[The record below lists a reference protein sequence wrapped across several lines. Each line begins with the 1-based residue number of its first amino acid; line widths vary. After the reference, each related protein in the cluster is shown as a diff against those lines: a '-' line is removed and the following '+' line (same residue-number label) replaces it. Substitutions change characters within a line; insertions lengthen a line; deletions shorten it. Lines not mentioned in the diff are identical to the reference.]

1 MTLPDHQRK
10 DAAARALIE
19 RQALA
24 FHYETCRKTGE
35 PAFSPD
41 AVFEVLLGGGVGVVY
56 MASPGARCV
65 ALYSMEPA
73 DIGYRF
79 RRLSNEYEGREV
91 RPALLAATDGKDP
104 VRLAHLGLSMR
115 EISRITGFELKA
127 LRVRLAHV

>member
-10 DAAARALIE
+10 DAAARALLE
-19 RQALA
+19 RQALS
-24 FHYETCRKTGE
+24 FHYEFCRKTGE

-56 MASPGARCV
+56 MATPGARCV

-73 DIGYRF
+73 DIGHRF
-79 RRLSNEYEGREV
+79 RRLSNEYVGRDLK
-91 RPALLAATDGKDP
+91 PALMAAADGNDP
-104 VRLAHLGLSMR
+104 VRLAHLGLSLR
-115 EISRITGFELKA
+115 EISVITGYEIKA

>member
-10 DAAARALIE
+10 DAAARALLE
-19 RQALA
+19 RQALV
-24 FHYETCRKTGE
+24 FHYECCRKTNE

-41 AVFEVLLGGGVGVVY
+41 VVFEVLLGGNVGIVY

-65 ALYSMEPA
+65 ALYAMEPA

-79 RRLSNEYEGREV
+79 RRLSTEHEGREV
-91 RPALLAATDGKDP
+91 KPALMHASDGKDP
-104 VRLAHLGLSMR
+104 VRLARLGLSMR
-115 EISRITGFELKA
+115 EISRITGFDVKA

>member
-10 DAAARALIE
+10 DAAARALLE

-24 FHYETCRKTGE
+24 FHYESCRKRAE

-41 AVFEVLLGGGVGVVY
+41 ALFEVWLGGAVGVIY

-65 ALYSMEPA
+65 ALYAMEPA

-79 RRLSNEYEGREV
+79 RRLSTEHDGRELK
-91 RPALLAATDGKDP
+91 PALMAAIDGLDP
-104 VRLAHLGLSMR
+104 ARLGGLGLSLR
-115 EISRITGFELKA
+115 EISRITGFDVKA
-127 LRVRLAHV
+127 LRVRLAHL

>member
-10 DAAARALIE
+10 DAAARALLE

-24 FHYETCRKTGE
+24 FHYESCKRTGE

-41 AVFEVLLGGGVGVVY
+41 ALFEVLFDQGLGIVY

-65 ALYSMEPA
+65 ALYVMEPA
-73 DIGYRF
+73 DIGHRF

-91 RPALLAATDGKDP
+91 KPALLAASDGKDP

-115 EISRITGFELKA
+115 EISRITGFEVKA